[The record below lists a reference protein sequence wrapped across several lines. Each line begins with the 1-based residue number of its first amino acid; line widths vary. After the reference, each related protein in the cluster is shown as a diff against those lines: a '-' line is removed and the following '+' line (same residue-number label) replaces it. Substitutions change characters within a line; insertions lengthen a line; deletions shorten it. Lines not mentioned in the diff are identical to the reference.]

1 MIDPVYILTLLK
13 IPKFGRKT
21 VASILT
27 SIEFNPQ
34 NLSELRECILDVSQ
48 NIKRIKTPEMT
59 IIEAANQKALD
70 IFDKSY
76 SEGIDIIPLGSAM
89 YPNSLLNIDDLPVI
103 LFAKG
108 NTKILNIDKNIAII
122 GTREPTDFGQKC
134 GEAISK
140 QFVESNFVVTSGLAK
155 GCDESAH
162 RGCVDASGRTI
173 AILGH
178 GLHMIYPAGNKDLA
192 EQIIET
198 GGCLLSE
205 YEFGVNP
212 RPNFFIERDR
222 LQSGLALGLFVIET
236 GIKGGTMHAVNSCI
250 AEKKPLAC
258 LNHPEKYL
266 NQPNIQGNRMLI
278 AEKGA
283 FPINEKADIDNFIQI
298 LLKKQETPISQA
310 VSQNTP
316 KQLQLFDI

>member
-21 VASILT
+21 VATILN
-27 SIEFNPQ
+27 SIEFKPQ
-34 NLSELRECILDVSQ
+34 NLPELRECIFDVSQ
-48 NIKRIKTPEMT
+48 KIKRINTPEMT
-59 IIEAANQKALD
+59 IIESANQKALD
-70 IFDKSY
+70 IIDMSY
-76 SEGIDIIPLGSAM
+76 SEGVEIIPLGSDK
-89 YPNSLLNIDDLPVI
+89 YPKRLLNIEDLPVI

-155 GCDESAH
+155 GCDEAAH
-162 RGCVDASGRTI
+162 RGCVNALGKTI

-178 GLHMIYPAGNKDLA
+178 GLHMIYPAANKDLA

-222 LQSGLALGLFVIET
+222 LQSGMALGLFVIET

-266 NQPNIQGNRMLI
+266 SQPIFKVT
-278 AEKGA
+278 EC
-283 FPINEKADIDNFIQI
+283 
-298 LLKKQETPISQA
+298 
-310 VSQNTP
+310 
-316 KQLQLFDI
+316 